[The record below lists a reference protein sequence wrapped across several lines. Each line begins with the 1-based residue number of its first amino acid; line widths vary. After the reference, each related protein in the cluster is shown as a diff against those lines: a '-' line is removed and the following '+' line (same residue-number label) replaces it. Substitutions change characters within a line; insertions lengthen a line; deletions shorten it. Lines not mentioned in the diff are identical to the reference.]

1 MARLSKM
8 AGALTA
14 PEFEEALRR
23 HPRLSAKAKEVA
35 RAILVDGCTFEE
47 VTEKYETSRQ
57 LAHVW
62 ASKLYDAFAPTGWVS
77 EVVVLPPELMA
88 RVREMEQE
96 ARDVWKASLAS
107 PRVVRRAG

>member
-1 MARLSKM
+1 M

-23 HPRLSAKAKEVA
+23 HPRLSKKAKEVA

-47 VTEKYETSRQ
+47 VTERFETSKQ

-62 ASKLYDAFAPTGWVS
+62 ATKIYNVFAPAGWVS

-96 ARDVWKASLAS
+96 AREAWQASLAS
-107 PRVVRRAG
+107 PRIVRRA